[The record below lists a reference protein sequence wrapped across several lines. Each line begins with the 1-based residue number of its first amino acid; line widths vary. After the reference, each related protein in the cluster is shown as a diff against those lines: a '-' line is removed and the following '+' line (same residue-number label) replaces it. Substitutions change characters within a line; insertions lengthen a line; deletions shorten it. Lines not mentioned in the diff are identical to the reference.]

1 MYKKILFFISF
12 LLYLSCIGTDVTDD
26 YVDPTL
32 RITSPQIISIKV
44 GQKFQFTAKY
54 FDTSGTQIE
63 NPNLIWTVSPP
74 DALTIDDSGFATA
87 TSDGDATIQVSVV
100 TALGNTISAETSFT
114 ISKAV
119 TVITETTTTTT
130 DTGTTTTVSNTN
142 TSTTSSNTSTLT
154 DTGSTTSTS
163 TTGTGTTTTDPDSTT
178 NTSTT
183 TEVEEPVVTETTTT
197 TTDTETTTTVS
208 NTNTSTTGSNTSTLT
223 DTGSTTSTSTT
234 GTGTT
239 TTDPDSTTNTSTT
252 TVDND
257 VVVTAPQSYQGTIQT
272 TSSYKLTGSYEYGLN
287 DAGQLVLD
295 IAGDYEASTAL
306 PGLYVYLSNNP
317 NSTSGSYEIAEV
329 TVFNGAHSY
338 TLPSSID
345 ISDYKYI
352 LYWCKPFNVKVG
364 DSTIF

>member
-183 TEVEEPVVTETTTT
+183 T
-197 TTDTETTTTVS
+197 
-208 NTNTSTTGSNTSTLT
+208 
-223 DTGSTTSTSTT
+223 
-234 GTGTT
+234 
-239 TTDPDSTTNTSTT
+239 
-252 TVDND
+252 VDND

>member
-1 MYKKILFFISF
+1 MYKKILLFISF

-87 TSDGDATIQVSVV
+87 TSDGVATIQVSVV
-100 TALGNTISAETSFT
+100 TALGTTISAETSFPVREV
-114 ISKAV
+114 V
-119 TVITETTTTTT
+119 TVITETATMTTDSGTTTTTT
-130 DTGTTTTVSNTN
+130 DTDSP
-142 TSTTSSNTSTLT
+142 
-154 DTGSTTSTS
+154 TSTS
-163 TTGTGTTTTDPDSTT
+163 TP
-178 NTSTT
+178 
-183 TEVEEPVVTETTTT
+183 
-197 TTDTETTTTVS
+197 
-208 NTNTSTTGSNTSTLT
+208 
-223 DTGSTTSTSTT
+223 
-234 GTGTT
+234 
-239 TTDPDSTTNTSTT
+239 
-252 TVDND
+252 TVDDD

-287 DAGQLVLD
+287 DAGQLILD
-295 IAGDYEASTAL
+295 IAEDYEASTAL